1 MGFLR
6 AGLVSL
12 CLASAALVVP
22 VSAPPVLAAAPRAPE
37 EAPVVAAF
45 ERARG
50 ALSAGR
56 GAEVLGMLTKGS
68 VAKLDAVRTAA
79 HAGDGP
85 SLDRLDSA
93 GRFAALGLRRFL
105 SPAELRRMKTG
116 DIADVALK
124 KGWLGPNIISQ
135 AVLGPV
141 RVKGD
146 RANAVVMVDGRPSL
160 VQADFMR
167 EGGQWRIDLTQL
179 FNTSSAMLDSFAAIA
194 GKSERQF
201 TDELLEKLAK
211 RVVK

>member
-6 AGLVSL
+6 AFLVLLLVSFP
-12 CLASAALVVP
+12 A
-22 VSAPPVLAAAPRAPE
+22 LAAAPRAPE
-37 EAPVVAAF
+37 EAPVVATF

-50 ALSAGR
+50 ALGEGK
-56 GAEVLGMLTKGS
+56 GATVLGMLTKGS
-68 VAKLDAVRTAA
+68 VAKLEAVRTAA

-105 SPAELRRMKTG
+105 SPAELRRMKTA

-135 AVLGPV
+135 AALGPV

-146 RANAVVMVDGRPSL
+146 RANAVILVDGKPSL
-160 VQADFMR
+160 VQADFVR
-167 EGGQWRIDLTQL
+167 ESGQWRIDLTQL
-179 FNTSSAMLDSFAAIA
+179 FNTSSAMLSSFAAIA
-194 GKSERQF
+194 GKDERQF

-211 RVVK
+211 KAAK